1 MESKSKLTPRT
12 KKLAIGGGVALIL
25 VLALQ
30 FLVFKKPS
38 RPASE
43 YIAPVVHHHPA
54 TTSKTPNA
62 AAVQAISSYAGQH
75 GVLLLTAGTYGNV
88 LRFLPS
94 LAITDEQLADAVSVL
109 REGLVEATKG
119 N

>member
-1 MESKSKLTPRT
+1 MPIGEVMESKRKLTPRT
-12 KKLAIGGGVALIL
+12 KKLAISGGVALIL

-54 TTSKTPNA
+54 TTSKTHPAKPAPPKIDPTLPPALRA
-62 AAVQAISSYAGQH
+62 ALLHHPVVVAVLYAT
-75 GVLLLTAGTYGNV
+75 TAPG
-88 LRFLPS
+88 
-94 LAITDEQLADAVSVL
+94 DDA
-109 REGLVEATKG
+109 
-119 N
+119 